1 MPAPLTALAFPGF
14 KSAVG
19 AGLGSAIPY
28 LLGGLFGGGDDKE
41 GLSEEEKELLR
52 LRAQFGRLLLQRQRS
67 LNPLFNQVSRGI
79 RGIQSSFVQ
88 HQPNTSMD
96 LPGVDPR
103 DATQQQIQRSAFG
116 DPDSL
121 PRGF

>member
-1 MPAPLTALAFPGF
+1 
-14 KSAVG
+14 
-19 AGLGSAIPY
+19 
-28 LLGGLFGGGDDKE
+28 
-41 GLSEEEKELLR
+41 
-52 LRAQFGRLLLQRQRS
+52 
-67 LNPLFNQVSRGI
+67 
-79 RGIQSSFVQ
+79 VQ